1 MVMSEPI
8 ATLDVTVPDRP
19 RLVVEV
25 PPELQT
31 AIQEALDALQEQGDG
46 SAVQRI
52 VADALRAAME
62 QRYFWTPE
70 WQAGERAA
78 EEAIAEGRV
87 RTFDS
92 MERMLGFLD
101 AQ

>member
-1 MVMSEPI
+1 MTSQPVVK
-8 ATLDVTVPDRP
+8 LDESTPDRP

-25 PPELQT
+25 PFEQRG
-31 AIQEALDALQEQGDG
+31 AIQAALDALTEAGDG
-46 SAVQRI
+46 AMIQRI
-52 VADALRAAME
+52 VAEALLTAVE

-70 WQAGERAA
+70 WQAKEREAN
-78 EEAIAEGRV
+78 EAIAEGRV

-92 MERMLGFLD
+92 MEEMLTFLD